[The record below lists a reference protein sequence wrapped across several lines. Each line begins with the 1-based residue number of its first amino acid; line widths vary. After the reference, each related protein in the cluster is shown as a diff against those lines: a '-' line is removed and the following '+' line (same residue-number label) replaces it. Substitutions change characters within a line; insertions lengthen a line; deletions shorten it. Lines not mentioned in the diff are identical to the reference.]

1 MLSPDAK
8 KLWKSPA
15 GASLMA
21 AMLGSKPMDDA
32 DKATA
37 KKLMEGPQAEST
49 EPGDTEA

>member
-8 KLWKSPA
+8 QLWNSPA

-37 KKLMEGPQAEST
+37 AKLMAGAPKPAD
-49 EPGDTEA
+49 DTPKE